1 MYYFASD
8 MHLGLLPAQESRE
21 REKLLIGWL
30 RRVAADAEAIFL
42 VGDLFDFWYEYRR
55 VVPKGFTRLL
65 GTLSELTDRGVEIH
79 FFTGNHDMW
88 AYGYLQTECGVHV
101 HDKPL
106 ETLLYGKR
114 FFITHGDDITAREHG
129 FPTRLMNRTFRS
141 PAVRWLFS
149 HLLHPDTALR
159 FGYGWSSHSRK
170 SKAVTHRLPKRNR
183 WCASPAATVP
193 MNRSIT
199 SYSATTT
206 VPKSIRWAT
215 APPPYSSANG

>member
-79 FFTGNHDMW
+79 FFTGNHDM
-88 AYGYLQTECGVHV
+88 GNGVVTLQTQLAANVLGLPMEHIAVVQADTDATMMHFGDFASRGAFVCGQAAQ
-101 HDKPL
+101 KCA
-106 ETLLYGKR
+106 ELLA
-114 FFITHGDDITAREHG
+114 AR
-129 FPTRLMNRTFRS
+129 LK
-141 PAVRWLFS
+141 
-149 HLLHPDTALR
+149 
-159 FGYGWSSHSRK
+159 GYS
-170 SKAVTHRLPKRNR
+170 LQ
-183 WCASPAATVP
+183 
-193 MNRSIT
+193 
-199 SYSATTT
+199 SA
-206 VPKSIRWAT
+206 RA
-215 APPPYSSANG
+215 